1 MTGKVINL
9 RRTRKQRARAQTRS
23 EANAN
28 AARHGQTKATR
39 TLRSAEVDLE
49 QRRLDGH
56 QIGDD
61 SDEPE

>member
-1 MTGKVINL
+1 VTGKVINL
-9 RRTRKQRARAQTRS
+9 RLERKRKTRAAAHEK
-23 EANAN
+23 ANAN

-39 TLRSAEVDLE
+39 TLRSAEDDLQ